1 MPDEGPSMS
10 PGSAGRW
17 AVPGLLL
24 VAISFGVSRFS
35 FGFFVPAVR
44 PALDLDASLV
54 GAIGSL
60 SSLGYLCAILAS
72 WALAERFGPRWVAV
86 GAGATAAIGFG
97 LVAALPGVPG
107 LSAGVL
113 VAGMSAALLLPA
125 LVATTARWSRGPRHD
140 ALAITLGTATALGVA
155 LTAPI
160 ALIGAGRWRPGF
172 AALAAVTI
180 GVTAWFA
187 RRFPGD
193 VRTRSRRLPDDVTT
207 FVDKP
212 PRAMR
217 LIVAASSLGVA
228 SSAVWVFGRDIAER
242 HIGLSSTASATMWVV
257 IGSTG
262 GLAFATNALT
272 RRYGRRGA
280 WSLSMVV
287 LALSTALLG
296 TTSHQGSLVFI
307 AAPAFGAAYPVLTIL
322 LLRWGARLS
331 PDEPVVGQRFVLLV
345 LVLAH
350 TVGAL
355 LVGEMLEVG
364 RPDTVF
370 ITMAAVAAAG
380 AFVRPGGRSPV
391 DA

>member
-1 MPDEGPSMS
+1 MPDDGSGVS
-10 PGSAGRW
+10 PEPASRW

-24 VAISFGVSRFS
+24 AAVCFGAARFS

-44 PALDLDASLV
+44 PTLDLDASLV

-60 SSLGYLCAILAS
+60 SSLGYLAAILAS
-72 WALAERFGPRWVAV
+72 WALTERFGPRWVAV
-86 GAGATAAIGFG
+86 GAGGIAATGFG

-107 LSAGVL
+107 LSVGIL
-113 VAGMSAALLLPA
+113 VAGMSAALLLPV
-125 LVATTARWSRGPRHD
+125 LVATTTRWSRGPRHD
-140 ALAITLGTATALGVA
+140 ALAITLSTATALGVT

-193 VRTRSRRLPDDVTT
+193 TDTRARRLPDDVTT

-217 LIVAASSLGVA
+217 LIFAASSLGIA

-257 IGSTG
+257 IGTTG
-262 GLAFATNALT
+262 GLALATNTLT
-272 RRYGRRGA
+272 RRYGQRAA
-280 WSLSMVV
+280 WSLSMGV

-296 TTSHQGSLVFI
+296 TASHQGSLAYI
-307 AAPAFGAAYPVLTIL
+307 AAPAFGASYFVVTIL

-345 LVLAH
+345 LLLAH
-350 TVGAL
+350 MVGSL
-355 LVGEMLEVG
+355 LVGELLEVG

-380 AFVRPGGRSPV
+380 ALMRPGDQPTV
-391 DA
+391 AA